1 MLILKEKKTHLFS
14 HAVFFILDQR
24 AKVQIHKFIY
34 PVYCFLQ
41 CFLGGG
47 SDMEI
52 ERRILLGCLAPVRIP
67 HAFRADRRTR
77 FLMDLDNIVVRKVE
91 WEKAKNRRAEI

>member
-1 MLILKEKKTHLFS
+1 
-14 HAVFFILDQR
+14 
-24 AKVQIHKFIY
+24 
-34 PVYCFLQ
+34 
-41 CFLGGG
+41 
-47 SDMEI
+47 MEI